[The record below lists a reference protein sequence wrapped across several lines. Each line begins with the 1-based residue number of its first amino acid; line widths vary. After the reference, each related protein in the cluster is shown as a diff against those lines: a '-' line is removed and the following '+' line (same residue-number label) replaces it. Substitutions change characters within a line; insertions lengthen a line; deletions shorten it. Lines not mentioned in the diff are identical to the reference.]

1 LYPFGDPA
9 FAQVLQHQHRTL
21 EQCSRICDSASGDA
35 GSSPVNRFEDGDL
48 FANVCAGRNA
58 QPAHESSSK
67 IRDDVSVKVLQ
78 QQNIKLV
85 GVDHELHAG
94 VVYDQIVCF
103 DIRIVFGNFPET
115 VQEQVV
121 GHLHDVRLMN
131 GGDLLAAFLPG
142 VFKREFGDA
151 SRRAISDDLQAFH
164 DSGNDFVLESG
175 VKVFSVLAH
184 DDEINVIVAS
194 LDAGQRFNRPKIRV
208 QVELF
213 SQTHV

>member
-1 LYPFGDPA
+1 DGICLVWQRANDFLGEVNRSLVSAQIARQRLTLGQNFFERGLYPFGDPA

-115 VQEQVV
+115 VQEQ
-121 GHLHDVRLMN
+121 
-131 GGDLLAAFLPG
+131 A
-142 VFKREFGDA
+142 
-151 SRRAISDDLQAFH
+151 
-164 DSGNDFVLESG
+164 
-175 VKVFSVLAH
+175 
-184 DDEINVIVAS
+184 
-194 LDAGQRFNRPKIRV
+194 
-208 QVELF
+208 
-213 SQTHV
+213 